1 MVDEEGIRL
10 ASPWWLCKAFR
21 PAGCLTESSRGAFD
35 PAKNQTFDFLEV
47 CTGAVCQPNADV
59 VMWLFGFLCG
69 SQLQHE
75 LSPEAVLKDWS
86 SVFPDMFLHL
96 GSDEVPGNCWN
107 NSKDLAWMIL
117 WQRWWVCCGL
127 SWWNQAWGRRH
138 ETRWTANMEIAYGRC
153 QENNTGLLKSWI
165 ILCYHVGLELP
176 LCKVFYLWTAK

>member
-75 LSPEAVLKDWS
+75 LPPRPFWRTGAASFQICFFTWEVMKYLGTVGTTVKIWHGWFFGNDGGFAVGYPGEIKLGEGGMR
-86 SVFPDMFLHL
+86 PDERLIWKLRMA
-96 GSDEVPGNCWN
+96 VVKKTTPG
-107 NSKDLAWMIL
+107 
-117 WQRWWVCCGL
+117 
-127 SWWNQAWGRRH
+127 
-138 ETRWTANMEIAYGRC
+138 
-153 QENNTGLLKSWI
+153 
-165 ILCYHVGLELP
+165 
-176 LCKVFYLWTAK
+176 F